1 MASATLS
8 PVSPPAPF
16 RLTYADYVAREKT
29 SDTKH
34 HFYKGRRIPM
44 AGASYEHNTIN
55 ANFAALLNAALSD
68 TNCHAVSSDMKVF
81 ASREAVYY
89 PDTVVVCGS
98 PRLDFNEALQN
109 PMLIAEV
116 LSPPAEDFDKGDK
129 FSDYKTIAS
138 LQHIIF
144 MEQNAPVVSHYENVN
159 GIWTLR
165 GEYTDLNQ
173 NLLLTVSDAVA
184 VLPLSKIYRFVEFP
198 SDEET
203 KNNN

>member
-8 PVSPPAPF
+8 PIPPVAPY
-16 RLTYADYVAREKT
+16 LTYADYAAREKT

-34 HFYKGRRIPM
+34 HFHQGRLIPM

-55 ANFAALLNAALSD
+55 ANFAALLNAALSE

-81 ASREAVYY
+81 VSGEAVYY
-89 PDTVVVCGS
+89 PDTVMVCGS
-98 PRLDFNEALQN
+98 PRFDFNEALQN
-109 PMLIAEV
+109 PLLIAEV
-116 LSPPAEDFDKGDK
+116 LSPPTEDLDKGDK

-138 LQHIIF
+138 LQHIVF
-144 MEQNAPVVSHYENVN
+144 VEQNAPVVSHHENV
-159 GIWTLR
+159 GGVWTLR

-173 NLLLTVSDAVA
+173 NLTLVISGAEVI
-184 VLPLSKIYRFVEFP
+184 LPLSKIYRFVEFP

-203 KNNN
+203 NNDN